1 MEGDIEEEEIHS
13 TEEGTRQVHRETQMQ
28 WMSTEGEGGTGSAI
42 SVESLAIWPEIVGK
56 EIKQE

>member
-13 TEEGTRQVHRETQMQ
+13 TEEGTRRVHRETQMQ

-42 SVESLAIWPEIVGK
+42 SVESLATWPKTVRK
-56 EIKQE
+56 EIERE